1 MPHKYPLMGGFDPLY
16 WHWEFNKYG
25 ELFALLENLYLIQ
38 FDVEQLEI
46 FSRGLQIISLT
57 YSSN

>member
-1 MPHKYPLMGGFDPLY
+1 MPHKYPLMGGFDLLY
-16 WHWEFNKYG
+16 WHWEFNKYW

-46 FSRGLQIISLT
+46 FSRGLQIISLK